1 MADPIK
7 RQLDWFWIGVGLLLI
22 VAGNLVLYTL
32 AGTQIR
38 GLVAED
44 RVVMAFVLAG
54 GLPLFVY
61 FLTGVIVGRMSADR
75 TVQEPAVA
83 ALLGVVV
90 VAVLQYFAG
99 MVNVF
104 GVIFGAPACY
114 AVAYLGGWIGE
125 RWQEWSERRAGKHP

>member
-1 MADPIK
+1 
-7 RQLDWFWIGVGLLLI
+7 
-22 VAGNLVLYTL
+22 
-32 AGTQIR
+32 
-38 GLVAED
+38 
-44 RVVMAFVLAG
+44 MAFVLAG
-54 GLPLFVY
+54 GLPLTVY
-61 FLTGVIVGRMSADR
+61 FLAGVIVGRMSADR

-114 AVAYLGGWIGE
+114 AVAYLGGWLGE
-125 RWQEWSERRAGKHP
+125 RWQEWSEKRASSNS